1 MELHCGLVHTLFE
14 IYIVVVVVP
23 FYYDGDRI
31 YLNLF
36 FLDYQIRGGHQKQQ
50 DQDAGP
56 YAPEY
61 FSFI

>member
-1 MELHCGLVHTLFE
+1 MMTE
-14 IYIVVVVVP
+14 ID
-23 FYYDGDRI
+23 F
-31 YLNLF
+31 L
-36 FLDYQIRGGHQKQQ
+36 FLDNQIRGGHQKQQ